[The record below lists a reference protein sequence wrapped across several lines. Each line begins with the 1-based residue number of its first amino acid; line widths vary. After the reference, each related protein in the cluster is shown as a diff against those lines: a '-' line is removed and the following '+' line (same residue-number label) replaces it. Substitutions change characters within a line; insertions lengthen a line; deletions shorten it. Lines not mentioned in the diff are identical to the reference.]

1 MYRDLDDLEE
11 IGSHYFFKFFSIDR
25 RRTERERNNFDF
37 RTGRGGE
44 KLLRPVTGLRAV
56 LLRSAKKSRKR
67 YHTRIDSSLLVW
79 HEVLR
84 SMCAATCVIQ
94 RGILWSHLHTE
105 FVPKVRRLGQPR
117 HVFTSS
123 NRAALIVFNTFRFPS
138 PSLSLPQR
146 QQFRESRTTYYLY
159 TYDRR
164 RWIFSRRRF
173 QFVIKKRKIHRVT
186 TRIYITI

>member
-1 MYRDLDDLEE
+1 MYHDLDDLEE

-123 NRAALIVFNTFRFPS
+123 NRAALIVFNTDFHLHLFPS
-138 PSLSLPQR
+138 LNDNNLENLEQGIIYIRMIEEDEYFREEDFNLSLR
-146 QQFRESRTTYYLY
+146 REKFTGWLLGF
-159 TYDRR
+159 
-164 RWIFSRRRF
+164 I
-173 QFVIKKRKIHRVT
+173 
-186 TRIYITI
+186 